1 MIKLCVFDF
10 DSTLMDGE
18 TIDNLAAAYGVGEK
32 VSEITK
38 QAMEGKLDFFESLT
52 KRVSMLKGMSL
63 DSAIN
68 VCENLPLM
76 QGAIECVKELKNRGI
91 KVVCFSG
98 GFSLA
103 TSFFAKKLG
112 LSADFSNILHVKN
125 GILSGQ
131 VGGDMCFS
139 DSKGVMLLKLQNL
152 LSINREETLV
162 VGDGA
167 NDLSMF
173 KYAESK
179 VAFCAKEVLKKE
191 ASIIID
197 KKDLREILTRI

>member
-10 DSTLMDGE
+10 DSTLMNGE

-38 QAMEGKLDFFESLT
+38 QAMEGELDFFESLT

-76 QGAIECVKELKNRGI
+76 EGAIECVKELKNRGI

-125 GILSGQ
+125 GVLSGQ

-197 KKDLREILTRI
+197 KKDLREILTLQ